1 MENNS
6 IRKKTLSNFIWR
18 FAERCGAQ
26 GVAFIVSI
34 ILARLLDPAVYGTI
48 AIVTIFTTILGV
60 FVDSGLGTALIQKKD
75 ADDLDF
81 STVFYAN
88 IVFCIVLYMLIFFC
102 APLIATFYE
111 IPELT
116 PIVRVLSLTLLISG
130 VKNIQVSYVSK
141 KLMFKKFF
149 WSTIFST
156 IISAVVGV
164 YLAIKGFGVWAL
176 VAQNLTNGLVGTIV
190 LWFTVGW
197 RPKWM
202 FSFKRFKALFSY
214 GWKLLT
220 SSLIHTIYKDLRQLL
235 IGKFYTPTE
244 VAYFNKGSQIP
255 GLFVNNIN
263 SSIDSVLLPV
273 MSEKQD
279 SKETVKNMT
288 RLSISVSSYIL
299 WPMMLGLMAV
309 GQPLI
314 KILLTDKWL
323 PSFPYLA
330 VFCISCAIMPMQ
342 TANLNAIKALGR
354 SDLYLKM
361 EIIKKSFGIFL
372 IVVFVNVNAFALA
385 FSTIINSI
393 FASVVNSYPNKK
405 LLGYSYFEQIK
416 DIAPSL
422 LLSAAMAIVVY
433 LIPINLVNIYFALA
447 VKVIAGA
454 LLYILGSILFK
465 IKSYYYIKDILFK
478 FLKRK

>member
-1 MENNS
+1 MENN
-6 IRKKTLSNFIWR
+6 IKQKTLSNFLWR
-18 FAERCGAQ
+18 LAEKLGTQ
-26 GVAFIVSI
+26 GFSFVVSI
-34 ILARLLDPAVYGTI
+34 VLARILDPEVYGTI
-48 AIVTIFTTILGV
+48 AIVTIFTTVLAV

-88 IVFCIVLYMLIFFC
+88 IVFCIVLYALIFCC
-102 APLIATFYE
+102 APFIAAFYE

-116 PIVRVLSLTLLISG
+116 PIVRVLSLTLVISG

-156 IISAVVGV
+156 LASSIVGI
-164 YLAIKGFGVWAL
+164 YLAIKGYGVWAL
-176 VAQNLTNGLVGTIV
+176 VTQNLVSSSVSTIV

-197 RPKWM
+197 KPKLL
-202 FSFKRFKALFSY
+202 FSFNRFKSLFSY

-220 SSLIHTIYKDLRQLL
+220 SSLIHTIYNDLRQLL
-235 IGKFYTPTE
+235 IGKFYSTTDI
-244 VAYFNKGSQIP
+244 AYFNKGSQLP
-255 GLFVNNIN
+255 NMLVSNIN
-263 SSIDSVLLPV
+263 GSIDSVLLPV
-273 MSEKQD
+273 MSKSQD
-279 SKETVKNMT
+279 SKETVKSMT
-288 RLSISVSSYIL
+288 SRSISLSSYLL
-299 WPMMLGLMAV
+299 WPMMLGLVAV

-330 VFCISCAIMPMQ
+330 VFCISYALMPMQ

-361 EIIKKSFGIFL
+361 EIIKKSVGIL
-372 IVVFVNVNAFALA
+372 LVIVFVNVNAFALA
-385 FSTIINSI
+385 FSTIISTV
-393 FASVVNSYPNKK
+393 FASVVNAYPNKK
-405 LLGYSYFEQIK
+405 LLGYSYFDQIK
-416 DIAPSL
+416 DILPSL
-422 LLSAAMAIVVY
+422 LLSAVMAVIVY
-433 LIPINLVNIYFALA
+433 LIPVNLVNIYFSLF
-447 VKVIAGA
+447 VKVIVGV
-454 LLYILGSILFK
+454 LVYILGSILFK
-465 IKSYYYIKDILFK
+465 NKSFFYIKDTLLN